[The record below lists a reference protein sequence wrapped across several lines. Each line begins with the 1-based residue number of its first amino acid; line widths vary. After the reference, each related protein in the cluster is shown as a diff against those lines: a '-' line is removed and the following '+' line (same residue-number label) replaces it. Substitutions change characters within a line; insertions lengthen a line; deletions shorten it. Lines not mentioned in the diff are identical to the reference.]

1 MDAAY
6 LFNNGENYMSYK
18 FLGAHPYEDENGKG
32 FIFRVWAPHAMLIAE
47 ESTAWPKVSHP
58 VEFGGLGFTHKWNMG
73 WMHDTLDYFSTDS
86 YARAWHHDE
95 FCFSMMYAFSENYIL
110 SLSHDEVVHGKHS
123 LIDKMPGDI
132 WRKFASLRTMM
143 MYQISH
149 PGGKLN
155 FMGSEFGQFIEW
167 RFYEQLEWFL
177 LDYESHRLLQNF
189 NSELN
194 KFYIENPQMWE
205 DDHTWAG
212 FEWIAAD
219 DTKNNVFVYKRSCP
233 DPKRNDI
240 YVALNMVPQPLEG
253 YEMPVY
259 ELGTYKIV
267 FNTDDMCHGGSGYPT
282 ATDMN
287 GCFEAIDEP
296 LNGKPYKVR
305 INLPPLAGIYFM
317 KVKDPAKKRTKK
329 TAAAPAKKP
338 AAKKPA
344 SKPAAKKATKT
355 VAKKAVKTEA
365 AKPAKKTAAKKPAAS
380 KKADTKTKKTK

>member
-1 MDAAY
+1 
-6 LFNNGENYMSYK
+6 
-18 FLGAHPYEDENGKG
+18 
-32 FIFRVWAPHAMLIAE
+32 
-47 ESTAWPKVSHP
+47 
-58 VEFGGLGFTHKWNMG
+58 
-73 WMHDTLDYFSTDS
+73 
-86 YARAWHHDE
+86 
-95 FCFSMMYAFSENYIL
+95 
-110 SLSHDEVVHGKHS
+110 
-123 LIDKMPGDI
+123 
-132 WRKFASLRTMM
+132 
-143 MYQISH
+143 
-149 PGGKLN
+149 
-155 FMGSEFGQFIEW
+155 
-167 RFYEQLEWFL
+167 
-177 LDYESHRLLQNF
+177 
-189 NSELN
+189 
-194 KFYIENPQMWE
+194 MWE
-205 DDHTWAG
+205 DDHTCAG

>member
-1 MDAAY
+1 
-6 LFNNGENYMSYK
+6 
-18 FLGAHPYEDENGKG
+18 
-32 FIFRVWAPHAMLIAE
+32 
-47 ESTAWPKVSHP
+47 
-58 VEFGGLGFTHKWNMG
+58 
-73 WMHDTLDYFSTDS
+73 
-86 YARAWHHDE
+86 
-95 FCFSMMYAFSENYIL
+95 
-110 SLSHDEVVHGKHS
+110 
-123 LIDKMPGDI
+123 
-132 WRKFASLRTMM
+132 MM

-155 FMGSEFGQFIEW
+155 FMGAEFGQFIEW

-296 LNGKPYKVR
+296 LNGKPYKVK

-317 KVKDPAKKRTKK
+317 KVKDPVKKRAKK
-329 TAAAPAKKP
+329 TAAAKAPAKKP
-338 AAKKPA
+338 VEKKSSA
-344 SKPAAKKATKT
+344 KPAAKKATKT
-355 VAKKAVKTEA
+355 VAKKAEKTAE
-365 AKPAKKTAAKKPAAS
+365 AKPAKKPAAKKPAAP
-380 KKADTKTKKTK
+380 KKAETKTKKTK

>member
-1 MDAAY
+1 MIDFQPA
-6 LFNNGENYMSYK
+6 S
-18 FLGAHPYEDENGKG
+18 P
-32 FIFRVWAPHAMLIAE
+32 
-47 ESTAWPKVSHP
+47 
-58 VEFGGLGFTHKWNMG
+58 
-73 WMHDTLDYFSTDS
+73 
-86 YARAWHHDE
+86 
-95 FCFSMMYAFSENYIL
+95 AFVNIL
-110 SLSHDEVVHGKHS
+110 Q
-123 LIDKMPGDI
+123 
-132 WRKFASLRTMM
+132 FATTMM

-155 FMGSEFGQFIEW
+155 FMGAEFGQFIEW

-205 DDHTWAG
+205 DDHSWAG

-296 LNGKPYKVR
+296 LNGKPYKVK

-317 KVKDPAKKRTKK
+317 KVKDPVKKKL
-329 TAAAPAKKP
+329 PAKKISG
-338 AAKKPA
+338 KKPA
-344 SKPAAKKATKT
+344 
-355 VAKKAVKTEA
+355 
-365 AKPAKKTAAKKPAAS
+365 AKKTAAKKPAA
-380 KKADTKTKKTK
+380 KKAPAKKEPAKKAEPKKPAAKKATVKKPAAKKTTKANKTK